1 MAGFSVELEKRTLE
15 NEFFRQVLFTTERS
29 QLVLMALQP
38 DESIGMEVH
47 DDHDQFIRVEAGS
60 GKAIIDG
67 EEHIL
72 EDGSAVVIPA
82 GSEHDIVNGG
92 SGVMKLYTL
101 YTPPEHKDGTV
112 HKTKEEALA
121 DHH

>member
-1 MAGFSVELEKRTLE
+1 MKGFSVDLEKRTLE

-38 DESIGMEVH
+38 SENIGLEVH
-47 DDHDQFIRVEAGS
+47 EDRDQFIRVEAGQ
-60 GKAIIDG
+60 GRAIIGG
-67 EEHIL
+67 EEFVL

-82 GSEHDIVNGG
+82 GSEHDIINGPE
-92 SGVMKLYTL
+92 GVMKLYTL
-101 YTPPEHKDGTV
+101 YTPPEHQDGTV

-121 DHH
+121 AHH